1 MAFASGSG
9 GGPMAD
15 INVTPLV
22 DVMLV
27 LLIIFMVTAP
37 ILSYPID
44 VNLPQRTLNP
54 PKNPKTPPPP
64 ISLRIDASGTIFWN
78 DSPVDVRVLQQQMVN
93 EVAKD
98 PTNQPL
104 LEIDVNPDA
113 DYGILAKVLA
123 HAKNADMQK
132 IGFVQPQ

>member
-1 MAFASGSG
+1 MAFSTNSG
-9 GGPMAD
+9 GGPMCD

-44 VNLPQRTLNP
+44 VDLPQ
-54 PKNPKTPPPP
+54 KTNQPPPP
-64 ISLRIDASGTIFWN
+64 REPPEPIRLRIDAAGTVYWN
-78 DSPVDVRVLQQQMVN
+78 DSPVPLTALRTMMQT
-93 EVAKD
+93 EVERD
-98 PTNQPL
+98 PTNQPT
-104 LEIDVNPDA
+104 LEIDTNEDA

-123 HAKNADMQK
+123 TARNAQMDK
-132 IGFVQPQ
+132 IGFVKK

>member
-1 MAFASGSG
+1 MAFASNSG

-37 ILSYPID
+37 TLSYPID
-44 VNLPQRTLNP
+44 IDLPQKST
-54 PKNPKTPPPP
+54 TPPPPTPPKEP
-64 ISLRIDASGTIFWN
+64 ISLRIDAAGQVYWN
-78 DSPVDVRVLQQQMVN
+78 EAAQPISALQGLMEVEVN
-93 EVAKD
+93 RD
-98 PTNQPL
+98 PTNQPM
-104 LEIDVNPDA
+104 LEVDTSPDA

-123 HAKNADMQK
+123 HAKNANMEK
-132 IGFVQPQ
+132 IGFVQNN